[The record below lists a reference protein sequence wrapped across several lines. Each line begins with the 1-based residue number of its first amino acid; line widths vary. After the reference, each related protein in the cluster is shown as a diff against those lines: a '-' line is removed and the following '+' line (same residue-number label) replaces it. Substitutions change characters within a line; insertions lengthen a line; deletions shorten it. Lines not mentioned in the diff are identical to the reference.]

1 LIAVKLS
8 SAVIGTA
15 LFTLLVPAVM
25 GGAVPAF
32 IAPISEHAPGW
43 AVSAGWL
50 LILLGT
56 LGYLWCALDFVR
68 YGLGTPA
75 PIAAPDQLVV
85 RGLYRYSRNPM
96 YVSVL
101 LVVTG
106 QAALR
111 WSSGVLIYAA
121 VFFVVVNLF
130 ILGYEEPTL
139 ARRFGEAYL
148 VYRRRVPRWIGVVRR
163 PGR

>member
-1 LIAVKLS
+1 MKLT
-8 SAVIGTA
+8 SAAIGTA
-15 LFTLLVPAVM
+15 IFTLLVPALL

-32 IAPISEHAPGW
+32 LAPVGDRAPGW
-43 AVSAGWL
+43 AVGAGWL

-56 LGYLWCALDFVR
+56 LGYLSCALDFVR

-75 PIAAPDQLVV
+75 PVAAPRQLVV

-121 VFFVVVNLF
+121 VFFVVVNVF

-139 ARRFGEAYL
+139 TRRFGGACL
-148 VYRRRVPRWIGVVRR
+148 SYRQRVPRWIGPAR
-163 PGR
+163 PTGS